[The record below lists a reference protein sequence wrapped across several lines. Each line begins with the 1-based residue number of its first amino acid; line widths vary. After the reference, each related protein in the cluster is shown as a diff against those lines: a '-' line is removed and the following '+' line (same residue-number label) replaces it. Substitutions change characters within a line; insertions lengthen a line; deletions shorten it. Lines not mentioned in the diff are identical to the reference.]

1 MSNVEYLFMC
11 LLAFSE
17 CLLWRNVGLGLPGFN
32 WAVRFSDIELYE
44 LLIHFG
50 D

>member
-1 MSNVEYLFMC
+1 MLSIFSCVYWP
-11 LLAFSE
+11 SE
-17 CLLWRNVGLGLPGFN
+17 CLLWRNVGLGLLLGFN
-32 WAVRFSDIELYE
+32 WAVCFSDIELYE